1 MSEIEEEAE
10 APVSSVYAV
19 SAVSQEERMTMFFK
33 LRQDYL
39 EERKKIISQLY
50 KKTKF
55 MELTNDKKRN
65 ELKKKMLES
74 ESIKNIMEKMQRLKL
89 TRGFK
94 LGNTHNL
101 QDLLASQFKRV
112 EAMKEQIINL
122 KLDLLFNYKTEDE
135 TLAEISGKI
144 PEFNRELET
153 YKKYL
158 SDYETVVGKKEEHV
172 RYIRTRDEI
181 QSVLSN
187 IEKQQELVLKTHDP
201 LKQVE
206 IIRNMLET
214 YQSSL
219 QFDAEYQD
227 DDATAENMDEAL
239 EEPVSKRRETETT
252 KLMKLKYASCSMYKS
267 HPDDD
272 EIYLIQTPYTLSELE
287 ITKK

>member
-1 MSEIEEEAE
+1 
-10 APVSSVYAV
+10 
-19 SAVSQEERMTMFFK
+19 
-33 LRQDYL
+33 
-39 EERKKIISQLY
+39 
-50 KKTKF
+50 
-55 MELTNDKKRN
+55 
-65 ELKKKMLES
+65 
-74 ESIKNIMEKMQRLKL
+74 
-89 TRGFK
+89 
-94 LGNTHNL
+94 
-101 QDLLASQFKRV
+101 
-112 EAMKEQIINL
+112 MKEQIINL

-144 PEFNRELET
+144 PEFNKQLEI

-158 SDYETVVGKKEEHV
+158 SDYETVVGNKETHV

-187 IEKQQELVLKTHDP
+187 IEKQQELILKTHDP

-219 QFDAEYQD
+219 QFDPEYQD
-227 DDATAENMDEAL
+227 ATANVDVESIEESGL
-239 EEPVSKRRETETT
+239 EPISKRRETETT
-252 KLMKLKYASCSMYKS
+252 KLMKLKYANCSMYKS

-272 EIYLIQTPYTLSELE
+272 EIYLIQTPYTLSEFE

>member
-1 MSEIEEEAE
+1 MSEIVEPVESNDEEK
-10 APVSSVYAV
+10 
-19 SAVSQEERMTMFFK
+19 MTMFFK
-33 LRQDYL
+33 LRQDYI

-55 MELTNDKKRN
+55 MEMTNDKKRN
-65 ELKKKMLES
+65 ELKKKILDS
-74 ESIKNIMEKMQRLKL
+74 EIIKHLMEKMQRLKRS
-89 TRGFK
+89 RGFK
-94 LGNTHNL
+94 LGNKHNL
-101 QDLLASQFKRV
+101 QDLITSQFKKV

-144 PEFNRELET
+144 PEFNKQLEI

-187 IEKQQELVLKTHDP
+187 IEKQQELILKTHDP
-201 LKQVE
+201 IKQVE

-219 QFDAEYQD
+219 QFDPEYQD

-239 EEPVSKRRETETT
+239 EEPVLKRRETETT
-252 KLMKLKYASCSMYKS
+252 KLMKLKYVNCSMYKS

>member
-1 MSEIEEEAE
+1 MSEIVEPVESESNEEEK
-10 APVSSVYAV
+10 
-19 SAVSQEERMTMFFK
+19 MTMFFK
-33 LRQDYL
+33 LRQDYI

-55 MELTNDKKRN
+55 MEMTNDKKRN
-65 ELKKKMLES
+65 ELKKKILDS
-74 ESIKNIMEKMQRLKL
+74 EIIKHLMEKMQRLKRS
-89 TRGFK
+89 RGFK
-94 LGNTHNL
+94 LGNKHNL
-101 QDLLASQFKRV
+101 QDLITSQFKKV
-112 EAMKEQIINL
+112 ETMKEQIINL

-144 PEFNRELET
+144 PEFNKQLEI

-187 IEKQQELVLKTHDP
+187 IEKQQELILKTHDP
-201 LKQVE
+201 LKQVD
-206 IIRNMLET
+206 IIRNMLEM

-219 QFDAEYQD
+219 QFDPEYQD
-227 DDATAENMDEAL
+227 DNATEENMDEEL
-239 EEPVSKRRETETT
+239 EEPVLKRRETETT
-252 KLMKLKYASCSMYKS
+252 KLMKLKYANCSMYKS

-272 EIYLIQTPYTLSELE
+272 EIYLIQTPYTISELE

>member
-1 MSEIEEEAE
+1 MEEE
-10 APVSSVYAV
+10 YD
-19 SAVSQEERMTMFFK
+19 QDKDKMTMFFK
-33 LRQDYL
+33 LRKDYF

-55 MELTNDKKRN
+55 MEMTNDKKRN
-65 ELKKKMLES
+65 ELKKKLIES
-74 ESIKNIMEKMQRLKL
+74 ETVKNIMEKMQRLKR

-101 QDLLASQFKRV
+101 QDLLASQFKKV
-112 EAMKEQIINL
+112 ESMKEEIINL

-144 PEFNRELET
+144 PEFNKQLEV

-158 SDYETVVGKKEEHV
+158 SDYETVVGDKQLHV
-172 RYIRTRDEI
+172 RYIRTQDEI
-181 QSVLSN
+181 QSILSN

-219 QFDAEYQD
+219 QFDPEYQE
-227 DDATAENMDEAL
+227 ATATINAEEEL
-239 EEPVSKRRETETT
+239 ETEPGLRKRETETT
-252 KLMKLKYASCSMYKS
+252 KLMKLKYANCSMYKS

-272 EIYLIQTPYTLSELE
+272 EIFLIQNPYTIAELE
-287 ITKK
+287 VTKK

>member
-1 MSEIEEEAE
+1 MSEIEEV
-10 APVSSVYAV
+10 PVV
-19 SAVSQEERMTMFFK
+19 SESNEEERMTMFFK

-65 ELKKKMLES
+65 ELKKKILDS
-74 ESIKNIMEKMQRLKL
+74 ESIKNIMEKMQRLKR

-101 QDLLASQFKRV
+101 QDLLASQFKRI

-144 PEFNRELET
+144 PEFNRQLEI

-219 QFDAEYQD
+219 QFDPEYQD
-227 DDATAENMDEAL
+227 ATADTNVNEES

-252 KLMKLKYASCSMYKS
+252 KLMKLKYANCSMYKS

>member
-1 MSEIEEEAE
+1 MSQTEEE
-10 APVSSVYAV
+10 
-19 SAVSQEERMTMFFK
+19 SQSQSNDEEKITMFFK
-33 LRQDYL
+33 LRQDYF

-55 MELTNDKKRN
+55 MEMTNDKKRI
-65 ELKKKMLES
+65 ELKKKLMES
-74 ESIKNIMEKMQRLKL
+74 EIIKNIMEKMQRLKRM
-89 TRGFK
+89 RGFK
-94 LGNTHNL
+94 LGNKHNL
-101 QDLLASQFKRV
+101 QDLLTSQFKKV
-112 EAMKEQIINL
+112 EAMKEEIINF

-135 TLAEISGKI
+135 TLAEITGKI
-144 PEFNRELET
+144 PEFNKQLEI

-158 SDYETVVGKKEEHV
+158 SDYEAVVGDKELHV

-181 QSVLSN
+181 QSILSN

-219 QFDAEYQD
+219 QFDPEYQD
-227 DDATAENMDEAL
+227 NDATEENMDEEL
-239 EEPVSKRRETETT
+239 EEPVPKRRETETT
-252 KLMKLKYASCSMYKS
+252 KLMKLKYANCSMYKS

-272 EIYLIQTPYTLSELE
+272 EIYLIQTPYTISELE

>member
-1 MSEIEEEAE
+1 MSEIAEPVETNDEEK
-10 APVSSVYAV
+10 
-19 SAVSQEERMTMFFK
+19 MTMFFK
-33 LRQDYL
+33 LRQDYI

-55 MELTNDKKRN
+55 MEMTNDKKRN
-65 ELKKKMLES
+65 ELKKKLLES
-74 ESIKNIMEKMQRLKL
+74 ELIKHIMEKMQRLKRS
-89 TRGFK
+89 RGFK
-94 LGNTHNL
+94 IGNTHNL
-101 QDLLASQFKRV
+101 QDLLGTQFKKV
-112 EAMKEQIINL
+112 EIMKEQIINL

-135 TLAEISGKI
+135 TLAEISKKI
-144 PEFNRELET
+144 PEFNKQLEM

-181 QSVLSN
+181 QSILSN
-187 IEKQQELVLKTHDP
+187 VEKQQELVLKTHDP
-201 LKQVE
+201 LKQVD

-219 QFDAEYQD
+219 QFDPEYQD
-227 DDATAENMDEAL
+227 DAAAENMDEAL

-252 KLMKLKYASCSMYKS
+252 KLMKLKYANCSMYKS

-272 EIYLIQTPYTLSELE
+272 EIYLIQIPYTLSELE

>member
-1 MSEIEEEAE
+1 MSEIAEPVESESNDEEK
-10 APVSSVYAV
+10 
-19 SAVSQEERMTMFFK
+19 MTMFFK

-55 MELTNDKKRN
+55 TEMTNDKKRN
-65 ELKKKMLES
+65 ELKKKILES
-74 ESIKNIMEKMQRLKL
+74 ELIKNIMEKMQRLKRS
-89 TRGFK
+89 RGFK
-94 LGNTHNL
+94 LGNKRNL
-101 QDLLASQFKRV
+101 QDLLESQFKKV
-112 EAMKEQIINL
+112 EAMKEEIINL

-144 PEFNRELET
+144 PEFNKQLEI

-158 SDYETVVGKKEEHV
+158 SDYETIVGNKEEHI

-181 QSVLSN
+181 QSILSN

-219 QFDAEYQD
+219 QFNPEYQD
-227 DDATAENMDEAL
+227 EIIATADIEEQ
-239 EEPVSKRRETETT
+239 ESEPVLKRRETETT
-252 KLMKLKYASCSMYKS
+252 KLMKLKYANCSIYKS

-272 EIYLIQTPYTLSELE
+272 EFYLIQTPYTISELE
-287 ITKK
+287 VSKK

>member
-1 MSEIEEEAE
+1 MSDIEEVQLE
-10 APVSSVYAV
+10 SN
-19 SAVSQEERMTMFFK
+19 EEEKMTMFLK
-33 LRQDYL
+33 LRQDYF

-55 MELTNDKKRN
+55 MEMSNDKKRN
-65 ELKKKMLES
+65 ELKKKILES
-74 ESIKNIMEKMQRLKL
+74 ELIKHIMEKMQRLKRS
-89 TRGFK
+89 RGFK

-101 QDLLASQFKRV
+101 QDLLASQFKKV
-112 EAMKEQIINL
+112 ETMKEQIINL

-135 TLAEISGKI
+135 TLAEISKKI
-144 PEFNRELET
+144 PEFNKQLEL

-158 SDYETVVGKKEEHV
+158 SDYETVIGNKEAHV

-181 QSVLSN
+181 QSILSN
-187 IEKQQELVLKTHDP
+187 VEKQQELVLKTHDP

-219 QFDAEYQD
+219 QFDPEYQND
-227 DDATAENMDEAL
+227 VTEDAFAESDL
-239 EEPVSKRRETETT
+239 EPVSRKRETETT

-272 EIYLIQTPYTLSELE
+272 EIYLIQTPYTISQLE
-287 ITKK
+287 IIKK

>member
-1 MSEIEEEAE
+1 MSEIAEPVESNEEEN
-10 APVSSVYAV
+10 
-19 SAVSQEERMTMFFK
+19 MTMFFK
-33 LRQDYL
+33 LRQEYI

-55 MELTNDKKRN
+55 MEMTNDKKRN
-65 ELKKKMLES
+65 ELKKKILDS
-74 ESIKNIMEKMQRLKL
+74 EIIKHLMEKMQRLKRS
-89 TRGFK
+89 RGFK
-94 LGNTHNL
+94 LGNKHNL
-101 QDLLASQFKRV
+101 QDLIASQFKKV
-112 EAMKEQIINL
+112 ETMKEQIINL

-144 PEFNRELET
+144 PEFNKQLEI

-158 SDYETVVGKKEEHV
+158 SDYETVVGKKEARV

-187 IEKQQELVLKTHDP
+187 IEKQQELILKTHDP
-201 LKQVE
+201 LKQVD
-206 IIRNMLET
+206 IIRNMLEM

-219 QFDAEYQD
+219 QFDPEYQD
-227 DDATAENMDEAL
+227 DDATAENMDEEL
-239 EEPVSKRRETETT
+239 EEPVLKRRETETT
-252 KLMKLKYASCSMYKS
+252 KLMKLKYVSCSMYKS

-272 EIYLIQTPYTLSELE
+272 EIYLIQTPYTISEFE

>member
-1 MSEIEEEAE
+1 MSDIEEEVQLE
-10 APVSSVYAV
+10 SN
-19 SAVSQEERMTMFFK
+19 EEEKMTMFLK
-33 LRQDYL
+33 LRQDYF

-55 MELTNDKKRN
+55 MEMSNDKKRN
-65 ELKKKMLES
+65 ELKKKILES
-74 ESIKNIMEKMQRLKL
+74 ELIKHIMEKMQRLKRS
-89 TRGFK
+89 RGFK

-101 QDLLASQFKRV
+101 QDLLASQFKKV
-112 EAMKEQIINL
+112 ETMKEQIINL

-135 TLAEISGKI
+135 TLADISKKI
-144 PEFNRELET
+144 PEFNKQLEL

-158 SDYETVVGKKEEHV
+158 SDYETVIGNKEAHV

-181 QSVLSN
+181 QSILSN
-187 IEKQQELVLKTHDP
+187 IGKQQELVLKTHDP

-206 IIRNMLET
+206 IVRNMLET

-219 QFDAEYQD
+219 QFDPEYQD
-227 DDATAENMDEAL
+227 ADAFTEPTEESNL
-239 EEPVSKRRETETT
+239 EPVTRRRETETT

-272 EIYLIQTPYTLSELE
+272 EIYLIQTPYTISQLE
-287 ITKK
+287 IIKK

>member
-1 MSEIEEEAE
+1 MSEMSESVEINDEEKI
-10 APVSSVYAV
+10 
-19 SAVSQEERMTMFFK
+19 TMFFK
-33 LRQDYL
+33 LRQDYV

-55 MELTNDKKRN
+55 MEMTNDKKRN

-74 ESIKNIMEKMQRLKL
+74 ELIKNIMEKMQRLKRS
-89 TRGFK
+89 RGFK

-101 QDLLASQFKRV
+101 QDLLALQFKRV
-112 EAMKEQIINL
+112 EVMKEQIINL

-144 PEFNRELET
+144 PEFNRQLEI

-172 RYIRTRDEI
+172 RYVRTRDEI

-219 QFDAEYQD
+219 QFDPEYQD
-227 DDATAENMDEAL
+227 AMANADVESIEESGL
-239 EEPVSKRRETETT
+239 EPVSKRRETETT
-252 KLMKLKYASCSMYKS
+252 KLMKLKYANCSMYKV

-272 EIYLIQTPYTLSELE
+272 EIYLIQNPYTISELE

>member
-1 MSEIEEEAE
+1 MSEVEEEV
-10 APVSSVYAV
+10 PVPA
-19 SAVSQEERMTMFFK
+19 AVSQEERMTMFFK

-55 MELTNDKKRN
+55 MEMTNDKKRN
-65 ELKKKMLES
+65 ELKKKILDS
-74 ESIKNIMEKMQRLKL
+74 EIIKHLMEKMQRLKRS
-89 TRGFK
+89 RGFK
-94 LGNTHNL
+94 LGNKHNL
-101 QDLLASQFKRV
+101 QDLIASQFKKV
-112 EAMKEQIINL
+112 ETMKEQIINL

-144 PEFNRELET
+144 PEFNKQLEI

-187 IEKQQELVLKTHDP
+187 IEKQQELILKTHDP
-201 LKQVE
+201 IKQVE
-206 IIRNMLET
+206 IIHNILET

-219 QFDAEYQD
+219 QFDPEYQD
-227 DDATAENMDEAL
+227 DDATAENMDE
-239 EEPVSKRRETETT
+239 EPVLKRRETETT
-252 KLMKLKYASCSMYKS
+252 KLMKLKYANCSMYKS

>member
-1 MSEIEEEAE
+1 MSEIAEPVETNDEEK
-10 APVSSVYAV
+10 
-19 SAVSQEERMTMFFK
+19 MTMFFK
-33 LRQDYL
+33 LRQDYI

-55 MELTNDKKRN
+55 MEMTNDKKRN
-65 ELKKKMLES
+65 ELKKKILDS
-74 ESIKNIMEKMQRLKL
+74 EIIKHLMEKMQRLKRS
-89 TRGFK
+89 RGFK
-94 LGNTHNL
+94 LGNKHNL
-101 QDLLASQFKRV
+101 QDLIASQFKKV
-112 EAMKEQIINL
+112 ETMKEQIINL

-144 PEFNRELET
+144 PEFNKQLEI

-187 IEKQQELVLKTHDP
+187 IEKQQELILKTHDP
-201 LKQVE
+201 IKQVD
-206 IIRNMLET
+206 IIHNMLET

-219 QFDAEYQD
+219 QFDPEYQD

-239 EEPVSKRRETETT
+239 EEPVLKRRETETT
-252 KLMKLKYASCSMYKS
+252 KLMKLKYANCSMYKS

-272 EIYLIQTPYTLSELE
+272 EIYLIQTPYTLSEFE